1 MKNKEIILIGG
12 GPTVG
17 KTSIAK
23 LLSKHLNIPWIS
35 TDIIRGIMKG
45 TVKLEDYPN
54 LLKYK
59 DYSAEEYLTKFSVE
73 EIIQIQNAESEEVWR
88 GIKTLINNSYPWKS
102 FIIEGVAILPHLVKK
117 DFDKVENIKTIFLID
132 EDADRIK
139 NVVWNRGLWG
149 AAKTYSDD
157 LKSKEVEWARAF
169 GIKLKK
175 EVEKYGYSCIEV
187 RKDNSDLDL
196 VIKALNK

>member
-1 MKNKEIILIGG
+1 MKNREIILIGG
-12 GPTVG
+12 APTVG

-23 LLSKHLNIPWIS
+23 LLSKHLDIPWIS
-35 TDIIRGIMKG
+35 TDMIRQIMRG
-45 TVKLEDYPN
+45 TVKLEDYLN

-59 DYSAEEYLTKFSVE
+59 NYSAEEYLNKFSVE
-73 EIIQIQNAESEEVWR
+73 EIIQNQNAESEEVWS
-88 GIKTLINNSYPWKS
+88 GVKMLINNSYPWKS

-117 DFDKVENIKTIFLID
+117 DFDKFENIKTIFLID

-139 NVVWNRGLWG
+139 DVVWKRGLWG

-157 LKSKEVEWARAF
+157 LKSKEVKWAKAF

-175 EVEKYGYSCIEV
+175 EAEKYGYPCIEV
-187 RKDNSDLDL
+187 RKDDSDLDL
-196 VIKALNK
+196 IIKALTK